1 MEVRTDSVELR
12 TANGSMSCHLARPS
26 EDGRYPAIVVAMEA
40 WGVNEQI
47 KRTADRIAAEG
58 FVAIVTDL
66 YHRQPDNLASYNDL
80 AKAFGLMATLR
91 DDEFVADIGAA
102 IDYLATLD
110 EVRPEFGITGFC
122 LGGTVSFV
130 AACRDARIHAAAPFY
145 GAGMLMAPQHGGP
158 ARADYIPSL
167 RVPVLGFFGGLDAFI
182 PASDVEKL
190 RETLMAT
197 GKAGEIVLYPD
208 ADHGFMNEDRPSYHS
223 ARAAEAWTRMIAFF
237 KQHLKNSR

>member
-1 MEVRTDSVELR
+1 
-12 TANGSMSCHLARPS
+12 
-26 EDGRYPAIVVAMEA
+26 
-40 WGVNEQI
+40 
-47 KRTADRIAAEG
+47 
-58 FVAIVTDL
+58 
-66 YHRQPDNLASYNDL
+66 
-80 AKAFGLMATLR
+80 
-91 DDEFVADIGAA
+91 
-102 IDYLATLD
+102 
-110 EVRPEFGITGFC
+110 
-122 LGGTVSFV
+122 
-130 AACRDARIHAAAPFY
+130 
-145 GAGMLMAPQHGGP
+145 MAPQHGGP

-167 RVPVLGFFGGLDAFI
+167 RAPVLGFFGGLDAFI